1 MKSKPSTTLPFHA
14 PPRET
19 TSVHKA
25 QLESLLQ
32 KTSKDPKVTSTFVDS
47 VFADRIEIESW
58 ITTNDN
64 YQFIQSKKLAMMP
77 RNKEIA
83 AITQS
88 LTN

>member
-1 MKSKPSTTLPFHA
+1 
-14 PPRET
+14 
-19 TSVHKA
+19 
-25 QLESLLQ
+25 
-32 KTSKDPKVTSTFVDS
+32 VTSTFVDS

-77 RNKEIA
+77 RNKDIA